1 MAVKYIVIWG
11 LTAMAASLLA
21 GIVAAAKNRDVSYW
35 MGWSFV
41 LPPMVIALF
50 LIPALKEPR
59 ARRPSDDDDDSSD
72 R

>member
-11 LTAMAASLLA
+11 LTAIAASLLA
-21 GIVAAAKNRDVSYW
+21 GIVAGIKNRDVSYW

-50 LIPALKEPR
+50 LIPALKQPR
-59 ARRPSDDDDDSSD
+59 PAPRSDDDDDSA
-72 R
+72 

>member
-11 LTAMAASLLA
+11 LTAIAASILA
-21 GIVAAAKNRDVSYW
+21 GIVAGIKNRNVSYW
-35 MGWSFV
+35 MGWSFL

-59 ARRPSDDDDDSSD
+59 PARPSDDDDDSA
-72 R
+72 

>member
-11 LTAMAASLLA
+11 LTAIAASLLA
-21 GIVAAAKNRDVSYW
+21 GAVAGVKNRNVSYW
-35 MGWSFV
+35 MGWCFV

-59 ARRPSDDDDDSSD
+59 GSRRSDDDDDSV
-72 R
+72 